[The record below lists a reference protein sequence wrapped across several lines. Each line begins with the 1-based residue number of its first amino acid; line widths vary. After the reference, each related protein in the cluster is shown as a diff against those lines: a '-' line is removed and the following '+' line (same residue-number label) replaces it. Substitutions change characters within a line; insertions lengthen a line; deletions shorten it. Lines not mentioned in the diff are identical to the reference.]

1 MDIIEKFLRQIS
13 YKFPK
18 GYPDITDEQD
28 MLMLEG
34 ILKKMGIDL
43 KEASAKKPYEYL
55 NVEARKVADKIR
67 KELNLPKEEIKADAK
82 NRIII
87 FTDRLRKDIFKALE
101 ELGYERDWDIP
112 GSSAAGFKDPESGI
126 EIIHK
131 NISGVGDA
139 GLENESNFID
149 AINAVASKDNPI
161 TVIIIPSIKG
171 PTLTYKNVTHAEAT
185 GKKGEKLGWKEDAL
199 LHSKGGNF
207 PISLKK
213 DKDFRWSSNM
223 ESHGGMLQ
231 NLLLQAQDGGIKGE
245 DGKTLELRQIDS
257 NPRVLSMWN
266 PDNNSVYGR
275 AFILNVPGLDI
286 EDVAFGPNNA
296 DVVEKTFDK
305 NDFSFENNVLTIKSS
320 KNYKEVEDFDL
331 ETDIPVFQ
339 LERNASKA
347 NKKEGV
353 MSRGITL
360 RTVPRSTMIKTLS
373 GRGNNF
379 VIDYKD
385 IP

>member
-1 MDIIEKFLRQIS
+1 MDVLDKFFKKFS

-18 GYPDITDEQD
+18 GYPDINDEQD

-34 ILKKMGIDL
+34 ILGEMGIDL

-55 NVEARKVADKIR
+55 NAEAKKVADEIK
-67 KELNLPKEEIKADAK
+67 KQLNLSNEEIKADTK

-87 FTDRLRKDIFKALE
+87 FTDRLRKDVFKALE
-101 ELGYERDWDIP
+101 ELGYERDWGVG
-112 GSSAAGFKDPESGI
+112 GSSSGGFKDTESNI

-131 NISGVGDA
+131 PISGTGDA
-139 GLENESNFID
+139 GLENEKNFVD
-149 AINAVASKDNPI
+149 AINNVASEDNPI
-161 TVIIIPSIKG
+161 TVKIIPSIKG
-171 PTLTYKNVTHAEAT
+171 PTLTYENIIGAEAV

-199 LHSKGGNF
+199 LLTKGKDF

-213 DKDFRWSSNM
+213 DKNFRWSSNM
-223 ESHGGMLQ
+223 ESHGDMLQ
-231 NLLLQAQDGGIKGE
+231 KLLLQAQNGGVKGK
-245 DGKTLELRQIDS
+245 DGKTLELRQVDP

-266 PDNNSVYGR
+266 PDNNKVYGR
-275 AFILNVPGLDI
+275 VFILNAPGLDI
-286 EDVAFGPNNA
+286 KDIAFGPNNA
-296 DVVEKTFDK
+296 DVVEKTFDE
-305 NDFSFENNVLTIKSS
+305 NDFLFENNILIIRSS
-320 KNYKEVEDFDL
+320 KNYQEVDDFDL

-347 NKKEGV
+347 RKTEGV

-360 RTVPRSTMIKTLS
+360 RTVPRSTMLKTLS

-379 VIDYKD
+379 VIDYED
-385 IP
+385 I

>member
-1 MDIIEKFLRQIS
+1 MDILDKFLRKVS

-18 GYPDITDEQD
+18 GYPDINDAQD
-28 MLMLEG
+28 MLMLEN
-34 ILKKMGIDL
+34 ILKEIGINL
-43 KEASAKKPYEYL
+43 EEASAKKPYEYL
-55 NVEARKVADKIR
+55 SIEAKKVADKIR
-67 KELNLPKEEIKADAK
+67 KELNLPKEEIKADTK
-82 NRIII
+82 TRIII
-87 FTDRLRKDIFKALE
+87 FTDRSRKDVFKALE
-101 ELGYERDWDIP
+101 ELGYERDWDVK
-112 GSSAAGFKDPESGI
+112 GSSAAGFKDTESGI

-149 AINAVASKDNPI
+149 AINNVASEDNPI
-161 TVIIIPSIKG
+161 TVKIIPSIKG
-171 PTLTYKNVTHAEAT
+171 PTLTYKNVTYAEAT

-223 ESHGGMLQ
+223 ESHGAMLQ
-231 NLLLQAQDGGIKGE
+231 KLLLQAQDGGIKGE
-245 DGKTLELRQIDS
+245 DGKTLELRQIDP

-266 PDNNSVYGR
+266 PDNNAVYGR
-275 AFILNVPGLDI
+275 AFILNVPGLNI
-286 EDVAFGPNNA
+286 KDVAFGPNNA
-296 DVVEKTFDK
+296 DVVEKTFDE
-305 NDFSFENNVLTIKSS
+305 NDFSFKNNVLTIKSS
-320 KNYKEVEDFDL
+320 KNYQEVEDFDL

-347 NKKEGV
+347 KKKEGV

-360 RTVPRSTMIKTLS
+360 RTVPRSTMVKTLS

-379 VIDYKD
+379 VIDYKN
-385 IP
+385 I

>member
-1 MDIIEKFLRQIS
+1 MDILDKFFKKFS

-18 GYPDITDEQD
+18 GYPDINDKQD
-28 MLMLEG
+28 MILLEG
-34 ILKKMGIDL
+34 LLENLGINL
-43 KEASAKKPYEYL
+43 GEGKKPYEYL
-55 NVEARKVADKIR
+55 NIEAKKVADKLK
-67 KELNLPKEEIKADAK
+67 KELNLSKEEIKADTK
-82 NRIII
+82 SRIII
-87 FTDRLRKDIFKALE
+87 FTDRPRKKVFTALE
-101 ELGYERDWDIP
+101 ELGYERDWNIL
-112 GSSAAGFKDPESGI
+112 GSSSAGFRDTESGI

-139 GLENESNFID
+139 GLQNEEDFVN
-149 AINAVASKDNPI
+149 AINNVASEDNTI
-161 TVIIIPSIKG
+161 TVNIIPSIKG
-171 PTLTYKNVTHAEAT
+171 PTLIYKNVTHAEAT
-185 GKKGEKLGWKEDAL
+185 GKKGERLGWKEDAL

-223 ESHGGMLQ
+223 KSHGEMLQ
-231 NLLLQAQDGGIKGE
+231 KLLLQAQDGGIKGE
-245 DGKTLELRQIDS
+245 DGKTLELRQIDP

-266 PDNNSVYGR
+266 PDNNAVYGR
-275 AFILNVPGLDI
+275 VFILNAPGLDI

-296 DVVEKTFDK
+296 DVVEKTFDE
-305 NDFSFENNVLTIKSS
+305 NDFSFKNNVLTIKSS
-320 KNYKEVEDFDL
+320 KNYQEVEDFDL

-347 NKKEGV
+347 KKKEGV

-360 RTVPRSTMIKTLS
+360 RTVPRTTMIKTLS

-385 IP
+385 I